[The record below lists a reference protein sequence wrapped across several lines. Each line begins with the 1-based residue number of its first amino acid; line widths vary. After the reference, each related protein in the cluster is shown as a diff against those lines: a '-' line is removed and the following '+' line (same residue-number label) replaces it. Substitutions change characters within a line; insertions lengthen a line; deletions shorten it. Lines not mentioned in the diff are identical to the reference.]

1 VCDSDQVLI
10 AVLKS
15 LPATEFLLQL
25 TACQKPTIKLGSRDC
40 PKKIVTHNVM
50 KIQILGGLHSCM
62 LRAMHVTIPFK
73 LMLFKNH
80 KNHNRWVRHALR
92 SDTMWLHASPNK
104 TNHCQNCLS
113 ELELRDM
120 FWDQRSTNWAHN
132 VLHDHVHRNHTHQP
146 GFWMYTSK
154 SQLS

>member
-40 PKKIVTHNVM
+40 PKKIVKHNVM

-113 ELELRDM
+113 ELELRDECTQKYSARGSNSKM
-120 FWDQRSTNWAHN
+120 YSERGSNSTSC
-132 VLHDHVHRNHTHQP
+132 V
-146 GFWMYTSK
+146 
-154 SQLS
+154 